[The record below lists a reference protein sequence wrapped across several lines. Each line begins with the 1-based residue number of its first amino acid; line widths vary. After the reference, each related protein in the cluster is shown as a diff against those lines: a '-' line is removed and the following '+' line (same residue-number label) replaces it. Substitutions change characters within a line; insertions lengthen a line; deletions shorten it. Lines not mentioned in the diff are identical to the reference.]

1 MDFLELVRVYSDDA
15 HIFCSLDQIEKEVI
29 DVMDLTTEFLNKF
42 GFSDYEIFVSTKPKK
57 YVGTDDE
64 WESATNSLKK
74 SLDNKSLKYSI
85 DDGGGAFYGPKIDLK
100 IKDVL
105 EDHGSVQLSKSIL
118 IFLEDLTSSIFQ
130 VIMKDFQPVM
140 IHRAIFGSFER
151 FFGILIEHYGG
162 AFPAWLA
169 PNQIKLLSVSD
180 DQVEY
185 VEEVSSQLAS
195 SGIRVGK

>member
-1 MDFLELVRVYSDDA
+1 
-15 HIFCSLDQIEKEVI
+15 
-29 DVMDLTTEFLNKF
+29 
-42 GFSDYEIFVSTKPKK
+42 
-57 YVGTDDE
+57 
-64 WESATNSLKK
+64 
-74 SLDNKSLKYSI
+74 LDNKSLKYSI

-105 EDHGSVQLSKSIL
+105 GRSWQCSTVQVDFNLPRR
-118 IFLEDLTSSIFQ
+118 FDLEYISSNNERL
-130 VIMKDFQPVM
+130 QPVM

-195 SGIRVGK
+195 SGIRVGMDNRNEKLGLKIRESEISKVPFIGIVGNNELENKTINIRKYGGDQIGELKLKELTELINNEISGRVGS